1 MLDIEFWLIFLA
13 CSHLCLSIALQELRE
28 AYAAKIKQPMDLSTV
43 ECKLLAGKRYATP
56 GDFVNDLA
64 LVFSNAIVFNKD
76 GRDVGDPL
84 SCAYY
89 NASIHLLRYCR
100 WLSLELL
107 SDYVERID
115 HVDTPKEPTL
125 PLMSWTLTEGN
136 RSKAREEMETIVMNE
151 PIERSLEGD
160 RFTWTESECEKLLK
174 ALRHQSDL
182 KYMTFFIQPNYPHD
196 YNAFIAKPMDW
207 EHVQKNLKRRQY
219 EKFHEV
225 VDDLRLIF
233 SNALKYNAR
242 HAGTDTVSGMAFDSA
257 QYMSKKLEVAIN
269 KMMVTVSDR
278 LERERIDH
286 ENAERE
292 IAAAERAEEEKIRA
306 QWKSENPGKEGGPT
320 IAPRVEST
328 QRSRTLTK
336 RAAAY
341 RREQADFE
349 VPFFDEE
356 DDGQH
361 ETSYFSVVREQ
372 KAIFERQR
380 QERIKM
386 QQGTSSLA
394 AGLFIRLAQKDLA
407 LQWVADERKKLGIP
421 SPGKPKLAESSMG
434 ALDSMGDP
442 ILPAVASQVLKALDA
457 KERKPFQLSLSKQ
470 QKKTKRVKKPKVL
483 LNFFG
488 DDSD

>member
-1 MLDIEFWLIFLA
+1 
-13 CSHLCLSIALQELRE
+13 
-28 AYAAKIKQPMDLSTV
+28 
-43 ECKLLAGKRYATP
+43 
-56 GDFVNDLA
+56 
-64 LVFSNAIVFNKD
+64 
-76 GRDVGDPL
+76 
-84 SCAYY
+84 
-89 NASIHLLRYCR
+89 
-100 WLSLELL
+100 
-107 SDYVERID
+107 
-115 HVDTPKEPTL
+115 
-125 PLMSWTLTEGN
+125 
-136 RSKAREEMETIVMNE
+136 
-151 PIERSLEGD
+151 
-160 RFTWTESECEKLLK
+160 
-174 ALRHQSDL
+174 
-182 KYMTFFIQPNYPHD
+182 MTFFIQPNYPAD
-196 YNAFIAKPMDW
+196 YTAFIAKPMDW

-242 HAGTDTVSGMAFDSA
+242 HAGTDSVSGRAFDSA
-257 QYMSKKLEVAIN
+257 KYMSNKLEVAIN
-269 KMMVTVSDR
+269 KMMVAVSDR

-292 IAAAERAEEEKIRA
+292 IAAAERAEEERIRA

-320 IAPRVEST
+320 IAPRVEPT

-386 QQGTSSLA
+386 QQATSSLA
-394 AGLFIRLAQKDLA
+394 AGLFMRLAQQDLA
-407 LQWVADERKKLGIP
+407 LQWVEDERKKLGMS
-421 SPGKPKLAESSMG
+421 SPAKPKPEDSSMG
-434 ALDSMGDP
+434 ASDQRDNS
-442 ILPAVASQVLKALDA
+442 ILPAAASQVLKTLDA
-457 KERKPFQLSLSKQ
+457 QDRRPVQLKISKQ
-470 QKKTKRVKKPKVL
+470 KKAKPLKMSKAP

-488 DDSD
+488 DTSD